1 MACALGSRVLGW
13 TGLSVGRIGLS
24 VMLGLALA
32 AACDPKDKK
41 TKVPD
46 EAGGEG
52 GAPAVVAPVGGDA
65 SGSVGGEAPMG
76 GEPGGGGQ
84 PLVDGPI
91 ASAGTGAAVAGA
103 SATGGTSAVGGA
115 STGGTATTIT
125 AGTGGVP
132 PVLEKFSFFV
142 TSQNAMVT
150 LSQSPNGFGGD
161 LRHGEATGLAGADK
175 ICSEI
180 AETSMAGASTKVWRA
195 FLSTT
200 TVNARD
206 RVGPGPWYDRTG
218 RLVAATLAN
227 LLADRPSNADPA
239 IRLDLPNEFGIPN
252 HQPDAAQPAVVNG
265 HVLTGSNAAGTLFGA
280 TATCLDWTSN
290 AADNAATG
298 RPQTGFSWAAQGR
311 TNWISGVTEG
321 GCGAAVQTITSGDGD
336 PGNPTVSSGGGYGA
350 IYCFALT
357 E

>member
-1 MACALGSRVLGW
+1 MMRAIGSSVPGW
-13 TGLSVGRIGLS
+13 TWLSLGRVGLLV
-24 VMLGLALA
+24 VLGLALV

-41 TKVPD
+41 TKGRD

-52 GAPAVVAPVGGDA
+52 GAPAVVVPVGGEPSD
-65 SGSVGGEAPMG
+65 SVGGEAPVG

-84 PLVDGPI
+84 PPAGGTS
-91 ASAGTGAAVAGA
+91 ASAGTGAVAG
-103 SATGGTSAVGGA
+103 TGA
-115 STGGTATTIT
+115 
-125 AGTGGVP
+125 TGGVP
-132 PVLEKFSFFV
+132 LVLEKFSFFV
-142 TSQNAMVT
+142 TSQSAMVT

-227 LLADRPSNADPA
+227 LLADRPSDADPA

-290 AADNAATG
+290 AADNATTG
-298 RPQTGFSWAAQGR
+298 RPQTGFAWSAAGR

-321 GCGAAVQTITSGDGD
+321 GCGAAVQTTTSGDGD

-357 E
+357 Q